1 MRPVF
6 DPALALRA
14 LMGAHALEALHQIVH
29 GAAYVDSLHKRKASP
44 KPVKKLGRIAADTVW
59 MRQRCRSVKI
69 R

>member
-6 DPALALRA
+6 DPALALGA

-29 GAAYVDSLHKRKASP
+29 GAAYVDSLHKRKATP
-44 KPVKKLGRIAADTVW
+44 EPAKKIGRVASGAVW
-59 MRQRCRSVKI
+59 TTQRCRPVKI